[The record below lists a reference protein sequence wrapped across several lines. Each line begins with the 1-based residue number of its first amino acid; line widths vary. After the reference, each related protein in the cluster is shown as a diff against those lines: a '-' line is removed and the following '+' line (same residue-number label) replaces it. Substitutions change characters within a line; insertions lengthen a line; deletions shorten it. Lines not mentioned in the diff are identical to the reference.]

1 MADFNDT
8 QRLDFILARGRQVV
22 LEGMGTNGRGTFFY
36 ELYVQEG
43 IWPDSKYA
51 CVHLEGPDDFQPTQ
65 EQNRQAIDLAME
77 AQP

>member
-1 MADFNDT
+1 MANFNDT

-43 IWPDSKYA
+43 IWPDSRYESI
-51 CVHLEGPDDFQPTQ
+51 HLEGPADFQPSQ

>member
-22 LEGMGTNGRGTFFY
+22 LEGMGTNGRGKFFY

-43 IWPDSKYA
+43 IWPDANYE
-51 CVHLEGPDDFQPTQ
+51 CIHLEGPADFDAGL
-65 EQNRQAIDLAME
+65 EQKRQAIDLAME

>member
-1 MADFNDT
+1 MSEHTDT
-8 QRLDFILARGRQVV
+8 QRLDFILSRSRQVT
-22 LEGMGTNGRGTFFY
+22 LEGIGTNGRGTFFY

-43 IWPDSKYA
+43 IWPDTKYE
-51 CVHLEGPDDFQPTQ
+51 CLHLEGPVNFEPSP